1 MLSKQQLNNKLQ
13 EKRLKQIES
22 EKTELE
28 IFKQNHLNEIKSI
41 ESDIKTLSNKQI
53 NLEQEQHDNNLKLQN
68 FKDSDFSI
76 KISQLN
82 TENNNLN
89 KTIKLNNQK
98 IEKQHNENINIKI
111 AIQKEIDAENK
122 DYDLILKSLSLKE
135 SQNDLLLKRKIK
147 LEAEHKICDNN
158 INILNKKAKE
168 LRGQIHEKSVN
179 NMIQRTDMIE
189 ENIFNLRL
197 KKKILKDKKV
207 IEIRI
212 KNEQEKLDNLPNVRK
227 NELTEIYKNY
237 NEIIKDDNVDIL
249 NEMNILEKKVSDFE
263 LETKRAIFFQKNLV
277 KNLESKMKNLDNLYE
292 FKSIDQKKTI
302 DEKYKLKN
310 EEIKILSKEKE
321 DLFKQKD
328 NLKIDIDFLDS
339 SFKKESLQIQEKR
352 SILQD
357 KFYNSINSKKM
368 KIEESEKN
376 LAKLKDETETNNIN
390 LKKEIELNKN
400 KIINLRN
407 NYYEIIKNNQNCDK
421 RIKDDIKKF
430 SSKKDELILILEQKK
445 EKHEII
451 LKEKDNR
458 IIYLET
464 QYLKHTILE
473 NQN

>member
-147 LEAEHKICDNN
+147 LEAEHKICDDN
-158 INILNKKAKE
+158 INILTKKVKE

-197 KKKILKDKKV
+197 KKKISKDKKV

-212 KNEQEKLDNLPNVRK
+212 KNEKEKLENLPNVRK

-237 NEIIKDDNVDIL
+237 NEIIKDDDVDIL

-339 SFKKESLQIQEKR
+339 SFKKESLEIQEKR

-390 LKKEIELNKN
+390 LQKEIELNKN